1 MWVCCIWLL
10 VADWLFVVFNSGG
23 AGCAAFVIVVFA
35 LCVWFVL
42 VVLWCVVWI
51 WFELVLVVL
60 LVVSVLL
67 LVSVCFGLVCV

>member
-1 MWVCCIWLL
+1 M
-10 VADWLFVVFNSGG
+10 
-23 AGCAAFVIVVFA
+23 
-35 LCVWFVL
+35 L

-51 WFELVLVVL
+51 WFELVLVAL